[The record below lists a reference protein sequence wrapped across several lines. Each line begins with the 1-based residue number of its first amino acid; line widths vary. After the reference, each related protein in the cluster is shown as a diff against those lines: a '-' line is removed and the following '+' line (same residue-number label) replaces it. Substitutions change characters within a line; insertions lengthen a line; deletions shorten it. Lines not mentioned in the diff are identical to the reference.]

1 MQELEL
7 LSPARNSEIGIA
19 AIDCG
24 ADSVYIA
31 APKYGARSQAGN
43 SFEDISKLCNY
54 AHKFGAKIYLT
65 LNTILYDNELGE
77 AEDFLWKA
85 YESGIDAVIVQDFSL
100 LKMDRPPIPLF
111 ASTQTDIRTPEKAA
125 LLEKLGFERLIL
137 ARELTLNQIREIRKA
152 TSVPL
157 EAFVHGALCVSYSGQ
172 CYLSQYLTGRSANRG
187 GCAQTCRSNYD
198 LVDENGNILLK
209 DSPILSLKDLNLSS
223 RLEDLID
230 AGITSFKIE
239 GRLKN
244 ISYVKNIVR
253 KYDIALNAV
262 LEKKSADSISL
273 SRASWGRSRCPF
285 IPDAEKTFNRG
296 YTEFFL
302 DGKRADF
309 KSKDAAKGMGEYIG
323 TVTGVKGGSGKTFVS
338 FTYKPQV
345 SSNTRKDKT
354 IHNSDGLC
362 FVSKNKVA
370 LGFRAN
376 RCGGAISGK
385 SDEQTVELFTKEAS
399 IKKGDLIYRN
409 LDTAFE
415 KQLENTP
422 PRMIDASLDIHLAD
436 GHITISA
443 SIENKTKT
451 FTFFLLGDR
460 AQNPEMAEN
469 LIRKQLGKTAKHFS
483 FTVNSIEG
491 DDIYFYRTS
500 ALNGIRNDLAESLE
514 QYLEEERQRL
524 KAKTNINSDTNTQT
538 KTENTQDF
546 STLKDLAKEAFK
558 EGNASYLRN
567 CSNRLSK
574 EVYTELGLSDIQPAF
589 EQAPP
594 KDAILMR
601 CKYCIR
607 YQIGLCK
614 KESKDTRRLF
624 LKNSNN
630 TLSLTFDCSHCEMLI
645 K

>member
-1 MQELEL
+1 MPRVEL

-31 APKYGARSQAGN
+31 APKYGARQQAGN
-43 SFEDISKLCNY
+43 SFEDIQTLCAY

-65 LNTILYDNELGE
+65 LNTILYDSELQE
-77 AEDFLWKA
+77 AQNYLWKA
-85 YESGIDAVIVQDFSL
+85 YEAGIDAVIVQDFAL

-111 ASTQTDIRTPEKAA
+111 ASTQTDIRSPEKAA
-125 LLEKLGFERLIL
+125 LLEKMGFRRLIL
-137 ARELTLNQIREIRKA
+137 ARELSLKQIREIRKA
-152 TSVPL
+152 TSIEL
-157 EAFVHGALCVSYSGQ
+157 ETFIHGALCVSCSGQ
-172 CYLSQYLTGRSANRG
+172 CYLSQHLTGRSANRG
-187 GCAQTCRSNYD
+187 ECAQACRSNYD
-198 LVDENGNILLK
+198 LVDENGNVLLK

-253 KYDIALNAV
+253 KYDLAL
-262 LEKKSADSISL
+262 KDTP
-273 SRASWGRSRCPF
+273 RTSWGRSRCTF
-285 IPDAEKTFNRG
+285 TPDADKTFSRG

-302 DGKRADF
+302 DGKRGDF
-309 KSKDAAKGMGEYIG
+309 KSKDSAKGIGEYIG
-323 TVTGVKGGSGKTFVS
+323 TVTGVKGGGNTLVT
-338 FTYKPQV
+338 FTYN
-345 SSNTRKDKT
+345 SDKT
-354 IHNSDGLC
+354 IRNSDGLC
-362 FVSKNKVA
+362 FADKGKVTT
-370 LGFRAN
+370 GFRAN
-376 RCGGAISGK
+376 SCSGN
-385 SDEQTVELFTKEAS
+385 SVELFTKEAK

-409 LDTAFE
+409 FDAAFE

-422 PRMIDASLDIHLAD
+422 PRMIDASLDIHLSD
-436 GHITISA
+436 GHINISA
-443 SIENKTKT
+443 STENKTKT

-460 AQNPEMAEN
+460 AQKPEMAEN

-500 ALNGIRNDLAESLE
+500 ALNGIRNELAESLE
-514 QYLEEERQRL
+514 QYLEEERQR
-524 KAKTNINSDTNTQT
+524 KTANSKAIAKTNTTTIAE
-538 KTENTQDF
+538 KKDF
-546 STLKDLAKEAFK
+546 SLLKDLAKEAFR
-558 EGNASYLRN
+558 EGGSSYLRN

-574 EVYTELGLSDIQPAF
+574 EVYTELGLIDIQPSF
-589 EQAPP
+589 EQTPP

-607 YQIGLCK
+607 YQLGLCK
-614 KESKDTRRLF
+614 KEKQNSKDNRRLF
-624 LKNSNN
+624 LKNGNN
-630 TLSLTFDCSHCEMLI
+630 TLSLEFDCSRCEMLV

>member
-1 MQELEL
+1 MREIEL

-31 APKYGARSQAGN
+31 APKYGARMAAGN
-43 SFEDISKLCNY
+43 SFDDLKILCGY
-54 AHKFGAKIYLT
+54 AHKFGAKVYLT
-65 LNTILYDNELGE
+65 LNTILYDNELQE
-77 AEDFLWKA
+77 AQDYLWKA
-85 YESGIDAVIVQDFSL
+85 YETGLDAVIVQDFAL

-125 LLEKLGFERLIL
+125 LLEKMGFKRLIL
-137 ARELTLNQIREIRKA
+137 ARELSLKQIKEIRKA
-152 TSVPL
+152 TSIEL
-157 EAFVHGALCVSYSGQ
+157 ETFVHGALCVSCSGQ
-172 CYLSQYLTGRSANRG
+172 CYLSQHLTGRSANRG
-187 GCAQTCRSNYD
+187 ECAQACRSNYD
-198 LVDENGNILLK
+198 LIDENGNFLLK

-253 KYDIALNAV
+253 KYDLSLNAV

-273 SRASWGRSRCPF
+273 SRASWGRSRCTF
-285 IPDAEKTFNRG
+285 TPDAEKTFNRG

-302 DGKRADF
+302 DGKRGDF

-323 TVTGVKGGSGKTFVS
+323 TVTGVKGGGNTLVT
-338 FTYKPQV
+338 FTYN
-345 SSNTRKDKT
+345 SDKT

-362 FVSKNKVA
+362 FASKGKA
-370 LGFRAN
+370 TTGFRAN
-376 RCGGAISGK
+376 SCSGN
-385 SDEQTVELFTKEAS
+385 SVELFTKDAQ

-409 LDTAFE
+409 LDTVFE
-415 KQLENTP
+415 KQLENIP
-422 PRMIDASLDIHLAD
+422 PRMIDASLDIHLSD
-436 GHITISA
+436 GHIAIAA
-443 SIENKTKT
+443 SIENNSKT
-451 FTFFLLGDR
+451 FVFFLKGDR

-469 LIRKQLGKTAKHFS
+469 LIKKQLGKTAKHFS
-483 FTVNSIEG
+483 ITVNSIEG
-491 DDIYFYRTS
+491 DDIYFYKTS
-500 ALNGIRNDLAESLE
+500 ALNSIRNDLAEALE
-514 QYLEEERQRL
+514 KHLEEERQRT
-524 KAKTNINSDTNTQT
+524 KAKYIAEKKPN
-538 KTENTQDF
+538 F
-546 STLKDLAKEAFK
+546 SHLKDLAKEAFK
-558 EGNASYLRN
+558 EGGASYLRN
-567 CSNRLSK
+567 CSNHLSK
-574 EVYTELGLSDIQPAF
+574 EIYTELGLSDIQPSF
-589 EQAPP
+589 EQDPS

-624 LKNSNN
+624 LKNGAN
-630 TLSLTFDCSHCEMLI
+630 TLSLDFDCSKCEMLV

>member
-1 MQELEL
+1 MPRVEL

-31 APKYGARSQAGN
+31 APKYGARQQAGN
-43 SFEDISKLCNY
+43 SFEDIQNLCTY

-65 LNTILYDNELGE
+65 LNTILYDSELQE
-77 AEDFLWKA
+77 AQNYLWKA
-85 YESGIDAVIVQDFSL
+85 YEAGIDAVIVQDFAL

-125 LLEKLGFERLIL
+125 LLEKMGFRRLIL
-137 ARELTLNQIREIRKA
+137 ARELSLKQIKEIRKA
-152 TSVPL
+152 TSIEL
-157 EAFVHGALCVSYSGQ
+157 ETFIHGALCVSCSGQ

-187 GCAQTCRSNYD
+187 ECAQACRSNYD
-198 LVDENGNILLK
+198 LVDENGNVLLK
-209 DSPILSLKDLNLSS
+209 DSPILSLKDLNLSN

-253 KYDIALNAV
+253 KYDLAL
-262 LEKKSADSISL
+262 KDTP
-273 SRASWGRSRCPF
+273 RTSWGRSRCTF
-285 IPDAEKTFNRG
+285 TPDADKTFSRG

-302 DGKRADF
+302 DGKRGDF
-309 KSKDAAKGMGEYIG
+309 KSKDSAKGIGEYIG
-323 TVTGVKGGSGKTFVS
+323 TVTGVKGGGNSLVTL
-338 FTYKPQV
+338 TYN
-345 SSNTRKDKT
+345 SDKT

-362 FVSKNKVA
+362 FADKGKVTT
-370 LGFRAN
+370 GFRAN
-376 RCGGAISGK
+376 SCSGN
-385 SDEQTVELFTKEAS
+385 SVELFTKEAQ

-409 LDTAFE
+409 FDAAFE

-422 PRMIDASLDIHLAD
+422 PRLIDASLDIHLAD
-436 GHITISA
+436 GHITIA
-443 SIENKTKT
+443 AKTDNFSKT
-451 FTFFLLGDR
+451 FTFFLQGDH

-469 LIRKQLGKTAKHFS
+469 LIRKQLGKTACHFS

-500 ALNGIRNDLAESLE
+500 ALNGIRNELAESLE
-514 QYLEEERQRL
+514 QYLEEERQRI
-524 KAKTNINSDTNTQT
+524 KAKYIAE
-538 KTENTQDF
+538 KKDF
-546 STLKDLAKEAFK
+546 YLLKNLAFEAFR
-558 EGNASYLRN
+558 EGGSSYLRN

-574 EVYTELGLSDIQPAF
+574 EVYTALGLSDIQPSF
-589 EQAPP
+589 EQKPP
-594 KDAILMR
+594 KDAIQMR

-607 YQIGLCK
+607 DQLGLCK
-614 KESKDTRRLF
+614 KEKLNSKDNRRLF
-624 LKNSNN
+624 LKNGNN
-630 TLSLTFDCSHCEMLI
+630 TLSLEFDCSRCEMVVSHFENLAI
-645 K
+645 F

>member
-1 MQELEL
+1 MPRVEL

-31 APKYGARSQAGN
+31 APKYGARLAAGN
-43 SFEDISKLCNY
+43 SFEDIGTLCSY

-65 LNTILYDNELGE
+65 LNTILYDSELEE
-77 AEDFLWKA
+77 AEKYLWTA
-85 YESGIDAVIVQDFSL
+85 YEAGIDAVIVQDFSL
-100 LKMDRPPIPLF
+100 LKMNRPPIPLF

-125 LLEKLGFERLIL
+125 LLEKMGFSRLIL
-137 ARELTLNQIREIRKA
+137 ARELSLKQIREIRKA
-152 TSVPL
+152 TSIEL
-157 EAFVHGALCVSYSGQ
+157 ETFVHGALCVSCSGQ
-172 CYLSQYLTGRSANRG
+172 CYLSQHLTGRSANRG
-187 GCAQTCRSNYD
+187 ECAQTCRSNYD
-198 LVDENGNILLK
+198 LVDENGNFLLK

-253 KYDIALNAV
+253 KYDLSLNAV

-273 SRASWGRSRCPF
+273 SRASWGRSRCTF
-285 IPDAEKTFNRG
+285 TPDAEKTFNRG

-302 DGKRADF
+302 DGKRGDF

-323 TVTGVKGGSGKTFVS
+323 TVTGVKGGGNTLVT
-338 FTYKPQV
+338 FTYN
-345 SSNTRKDKT
+345 SDKT

-362 FVSKNKVA
+362 FASKGKA
-370 LGFRAN
+370 TTGFRAN
-376 RCGGAISGK
+376 SCSGN
-385 SDEQTVELFTKEAS
+385 SVELFTKDAQ
-399 IKKGDLIYRN
+399 IRKGDLIYRN
-409 LDTAFE
+409 FDAAFE

-422 PRMIDASLDIHLAD
+422 PRMIDADLDIFLSD

-443 SIENKTKT
+443 KTENKSKT
-451 FTFFLLGDR
+451 FVFFLKGDR
-460 AQNPEMAEN
+460 AQNPEMAES
-469 LIRKQLGKTAKHFS
+469 LIRKQLGKTARHFS

-491 DDIYFYRTS
+491 DDIYFYKTS
-500 ALNGIRNDLAESLE
+500 ALNGIRAELAENLE
-514 QYLEEERQRL
+514 KYLEEDRQRT
-524 KAKTNINSDTNTQT
+524 KAKYIAE
-538 KTENTQDF
+538 KKDF
-546 STLKDLAKEAFK
+546 SHLKDLAKEAFK
-558 EGNASYLRN
+558 EGGSSYLRN

-574 EVYTELGLSDIQPAF
+574 EVYTEMGLGDIKPAF
-589 EQAPP
+589 ELDPP

-614 KESKDTRRLF
+614 KESKDTRSLF
-624 LKNSNN
+624 LKNGNN
-630 TLSLTFDCSHCEMLI
+630 TLSLTFDCARCEMLVRFDYLCRV
-645 K
+645 